1 MKLLKKRLLSK
12 LRKQLQMNDEQIV
25 EVWVI
30 FKEYLDKKHVEM
42 AAERY
47 VDMLADYGTGEEV
60 LRECFGSC
68 NVLDNA
74 INYYLE
80 LDTEDSHDDEDDLGW
95 EE

>member
-1 MKLLKKRLLSK
+1 
-12 LRKQLQMNDEQIV
+12 
-25 EVWVI
+25 
-30 FKEYLDKKHVEM
+30 
-42 AAERY
+42 
-47 VDMLADYGTGEEV
+47 MLADYGTGEEV

-68 NVLDNA
+68 NVLDHA